1 MTGLGLVRTFSH
13 GVVRLAWRHGSG
25 GLATDGWQD
34 KSRTVRPSRTVER
47 SVTWHDVR
55 DYATAWIFED
65 PKQYQARLHIA
76 RWQHHD
82 SRR

>member
-34 KSRTVRPSRTVER
+34 KSAAFRPGASGWLDKEILPARRTPLPVPPFTMPTISASSAPSPNLR
-47 SVTWHDVR
+47 SR
-55 DYATAWIFED
+55 EQ
-65 PKQYQARLHIA
+65 P
-76 RWQHHD
+76 
-82 SRR
+82 